1 MSSNNINTSSTE
13 LNETCE
19 NSMLDNRYVLLKRLG
34 SGSFG
39 EVYKVLDTETQEIK
53 AVKLFK
59 IDDNKMSFEK
69 EENMMKKL
77 DKYDILSNIKF
88 YDSGIGLLTKDGLT
102 EKRKYIIMEYG
113 SEENLLKKVKKTP
126 NGFSEDSG
134 KYMLYEIVEAVKSL
148 HKIGITHRD
157 IKPDNMFFVGEGQ
170 NMKLKLCDFGLSTVF
185 KDEKYV
191 KIYLNE
197 HVGTPAFVAPEIIK
211 HKSYDGEK
219 IDVFSIGVTIFS
231 LLTKKI
237 PFQAC
242 KNNYE
247 LTQTLYRYIT
257 KRKITKYWYILEHSK
272 EVNLKPLSDDFKEL
286 FIKMVESN
294 PKKRITLDEI
304 LDSKWMKDIKYA
316 SKEYLEMLRNKM
328 ISEM

>member
-1 MSSNNINTSSTE
+1 
-13 LNETCE
+13 
-19 NSMLDNRYVLLKRLG
+19 
-34 SGSFG
+34 
-39 EVYKVLDTETQEIK
+39 
-53 AVKLFK
+53 
-59 IDDNKMSFEK
+59 
-69 EENMMKKL
+69 
-77 DKYDILSNIKF
+77 
-88 YDSGIGLLTKDGLT
+88 
-102 EKRKYIIMEYG
+102 
-113 SEENLLKKVKKTP
+113 
-126 NGFSEDSG
+126 
-134 KYMLYEIVEAVKSL
+134 MLYEIVEAVKSL

-242 KNNYE
+242 KNSYE

-257 KRKITKYWYILEHSK
+257 KRKISEYWCVLEHSK

-304 LDSKWMKDIKYA
+304 MDSKWMKDIKNA
-316 SKEYLEMLRNKM
+316 S
-328 ISEM
+328 

>member
-242 KNNYE
+242 KNSY
-247 LTQTLYRYIT
+247 
-257 KRKITKYWYILEHSK
+257 YILEHNK
-272 EVNLKPLSDDFKEL
+272 EVNLKPLSDDFKDL

-304 LDSKWMKDIKYA
+304 MDSKWMKDIKNA

>member
-1 MSSNNINTSSTE
+1 MSNNNSNTSSTE
-13 LNETCE
+13 ASETCE
-19 NSMLDNRYVLLKRLG
+19 NSMLDNRYSLLKRLG

-59 IDDNKMSFEK
+59 IDDNKTSFEK
-69 EENMMKKL
+69 EEKMLKIL
-77 DKYDILSNIKF
+77 DKYDIISNIKF
-88 YDSGIGLLTKDGLT
+88 YDSGIGLLTKDGVT

-113 SEENLLKKVKKTP
+113 AEENLLEKIKKTS
-126 NGFSEDSG
+126 NGFSEDSC
-134 KYMLYEIVEAVKSL
+134 KYILYEIIEAVKSL
-148 HKIGITHRD
+148 HKIGIAHRD
-157 IKPDNMFFVGEGQ
+157 IKPDNMLFVGEGV
-170 NMKLKLCDFGLSTVF
+170 NMKLKLCDFGLSAPF
-185 KDEKYV
+185 KDEKHV
-191 KIYLNE
+191 KIYLNDQ
-197 HVGTPAFVAPEIIK
+197 VGTAPFIAPEIIK
-211 HKSYDGEK
+211 LKSYDGEK

-231 LLTKKI
+231 LLTKKV

-242 KNNYE
+242 KKNYE
-247 LTQTLYRYIT
+247 LSQSLYRYIA
-257 KRKITKYWYILEHSK
+257 KRKIAAYWYVLEHSK
-272 EVNLKPLSDDFKEL
+272 EINLKPLSDDFKEL

-304 LDSKWMKDIKYA
+304 MDSKWMKDIKNA

>member
-53 AVKLFK
+53 AIKLFK

-134 KYMLYEIVEAVKSL
+134 KYMLYEIVESVKSL

-219 IDVFSIGVTIFS
+219 IDVFSIGVI
-231 LLTKKI
+231 
-237 PFQAC
+237 
-242 KNNYE
+242 
-247 LTQTLYRYIT
+247 
-257 KRKITKYWYILEHSK
+257 
-272 EVNLKPLSDDFKEL
+272 
-286 FIKMVESN
+286 
-294 PKKRITLDEI
+294 
-304 LDSKWMKDIKYA
+304 
-316 SKEYLEMLRNKM
+316 
-328 ISEM
+328 